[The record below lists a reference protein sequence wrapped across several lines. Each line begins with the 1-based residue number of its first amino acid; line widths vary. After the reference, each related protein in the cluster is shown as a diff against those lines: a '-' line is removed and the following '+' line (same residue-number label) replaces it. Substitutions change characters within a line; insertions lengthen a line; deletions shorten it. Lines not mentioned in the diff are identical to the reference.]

1 MERLLIV
8 IRSEETQQY
17 VLAAWKANSILVCVK
32 REVTRRSREV
42 IGPLYSALVKP
53 LLEYCVKVWG
63 PQHKKKVELV
73 E

>member
-1 MERLLIV
+1 MGVLVDKKLDM
-8 IRSEETQQY
+8 SQQY